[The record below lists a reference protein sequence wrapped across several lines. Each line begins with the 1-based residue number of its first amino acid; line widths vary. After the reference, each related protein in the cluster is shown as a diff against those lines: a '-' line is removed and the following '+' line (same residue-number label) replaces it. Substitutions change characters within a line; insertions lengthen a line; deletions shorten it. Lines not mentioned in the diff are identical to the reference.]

1 MIKQPRLTSLALALL
16 AALPTTALAANPEP
30 LDQIASVAAAGE
42 GPGMDIVRA
51 KDGMFYVQAEINGQ
65 QIRFLVDTGA
75 NVVVLNGADAARLG
89 IQAEADMFGP
99 QMATAGG
106 NAPMAWAKLDRVR
119 LAGREA
125 TGVKAA
131 VVRTGLPVSLLGQ
144 NMLSKLASVTIE
156 GDRLRMR

>member
-1 MIKQPRLTSLALALL
+1 MIKQPRLLPLALALL
-16 AALPTTALAANPEP
+16 ATLPSAAIAASPEP
-30 LDQIASVAAAGE
+30 ADRIAAVAAAGADE
-42 GPGMDIVRA
+42 GMEIARA

-65 QIRFLVDTGA
+65 KIRFLVDTGA

-89 IQAEADMFGP
+89 IQAEADLFGP

-106 NAPMAWAKLDRVR
+106 SAPMAWAKLDRVR

-131 VVRTGLPVSLLGQ
+131 VVKSGLPVSLLGQ